1 MEKLSRMRVS
11 PEWAVALTACL
22 DGSPPVHSS
31 RWGWVVAI
39 GLALVGAG
47 CAGIYLYF

>member
-22 DGSPPVHSS
+22 DVSPPVRSH
-31 RWGWVVAI
+31 RRGWLVAI

-47 CAGIYLYF
+47 SAGVYFYL